1 MIMIYEQNLDCVSE
15 KAKILVKQKEDK
27 YFKYLN
33 IGKLAYLLEEKK
45 EMFTLNAN
53 YKIDKIIKIESIG
66 LQEFMEIKTFSGS
79 KVLIGQ
85 EAEVYIDDEWILS
98 NQLRFHEDVFEYD
111 IFKNDFKETF
121 IMDIQQNKKSKAYQV
136 FTEQNNGF
144 VVNNLLVRNNSK

>member
-1 MIMIYEQNLDCVSE
+1 MIYEQNLDCVSE

>member
-1 MIMIYEQNLDCVSE
+1 MIYEQNLDCVSE

-98 NQLRFHEDVFEYD
+98 NQLRFHEDVFVYD